1 MQKILKIIFN
11 LYSFQKS
18 LINSIFVPFKNFIR
32 KLNILIKTNAPLWVI
47 WNFLYLPI
55 IHKVKVNK
63 DLNSKISN
71 EFQEK
76 IKNLNFDYDWFTN
89 HIPTWLKAFE
99 SSKFNKESSLQCL
112 EIGSWQGMS
121 AFFTLNYFYNAKLSC
136 VDIWKGSDEH
146 QSTNKLNIVNSIEQV
161 FDSNLILFKNRLS
174 KFKLSSYEFFNNF
187 YEPEKY
193 NLIYIDGSHHSDDV
207 IVDAFKAFEMLK
219 VGGIMIFDD
228 YFWNYYK
235 EKICNPAGAI
245 NSFLRIK
252 KHQLHIVCFDD
263 QVVIRKLYRTVR

>member
-1 MQKILKIIFN
+1 MQKIIKIIFN

-18 LINSIFVPFKNFIR
+18 VVNSLFVPFKNFIR

-47 WNFLYLPI
+47 WDFLYLPI
-55 IHKVKVNK
+55 IQKVKVNK
-63 DLNSKISN
+63 NLNAKICY

-99 SSKFNKESSLQCL
+99 LSKFNKESSLQCL

-121 AFFTLNYFYNAKLSC
+121 AFFTLNYFCNAKLSC

-146 QSTNKLNIVNSIEQV
+146 QFSNKLNVVNCIEQV
-161 FDSNLILFKNRLS
+161 FDSNLVLFKNRLS

-187 YEPEKY
+187 YEPEK
-193 NLIYIDGSHHSDDV
+193 NITLYIL
-207 IVDAFKAFEMLK
+207 M
-219 VGGIMIFDD
+219 
-228 YFWNYYK
+228 
-235 EKICNPAGAI
+235 
-245 NSFLRIK
+245 
-252 KHQLHIVCFDD
+252 
-263 QVVIRKLYRTVR
+263 VVIIVMM